1 MSART
6 AVPPPDG
13 RQVAPADAEVTVRT
27 SFRFSADGLRA
38 ACVATGTDGRH
49 FAEGWSLGPSGPRP
63 DLRTDLG
70 SDPAWTQLLPLDGT
84 SVLASWYGRGGAQ
97 SLARLTADGHRDT
110 VSVPGGRPLRLLPA
124 PEGAG
129 LLALGVS
136 GGAARDTLVL
146 AVRGDRPRF
155 EVTAR
160 VAGTLLGGTVL
171 GHRVLFTRLLD
182 DEPRPVVL
190 DLRDGGL
197 RDLTAQSGPAH
208 VLAAAAGRVL
218 LARLTPEGNRLAL
231 ADLDGDAPLRA
242 VHGDTGL
249 PGSVHPLA
257 LDPDGDRLALLT
269 TSGARSFLTVLDP
282 VSGTARQIGMPP
294 GDLLPF
300 AAWTGH
306 GLWLPHSDP
315 GRPRTL
321 GWVPPAGTA
330 LELPAP
336 ARPDHQPAR
345 VETFPGAG
353 GPVEAVLYGPDWR
366 TARQVVL
373 ALHGGPN
380 SRWTLG
386 FDPFLQA
393 LAAAGLAVV
402 APNQRGSTGY
412 GAAHTLAISGR
423 WGGPDLADVTA
434 VGRFLTR
441 ERGAGRARPALYG
454 VSYGA
459 FLALLAAAAEPD
471 GWSACAAVAPFLSG
485 PRLHADGSAQVR
497 SMVERLDG
505 LTPVRDRLGPR
516 DVERLA
522 PALAAPLL
530 LVHGALDDSVPVG
543 HSRALAAR
551 LTSLGR
557 RPGTDFHYLELPDRG
572 HAALGAGTADPVVA
586 SVVRFLTGQGHPAP
600 PGSVSAPPDTKG
612 GDH

>member
-1 MSART
+1 M
-6 AVPPPDG
+6 
-13 RQVAPADAEVTVRT
+13 
-27 SFRFSADGLRA
+27 
-38 ACVATGTDGRH
+38 
-49 FAEGWSLGPSGPRP
+49 
-63 DLRTDLG
+63 
-70 SDPAWTQLLPLDGT
+70 
-84 SVLASWYGRGGAQ
+84 
-97 SLARLTADGHRDT
+97 
-110 VSVPGGRPLRLLPA
+110 
-124 PEGAG
+124 
-129 LLALGVS
+129 
-136 GGAARDTLVL
+136 
-146 AVRGDRPRF
+146 
-155 EVTAR
+155 
-160 VAGTLLGGTVL
+160 
-171 GHRVLFTRLLD
+171 
-182 DEPRPVVL
+182 
-190 DLRDGGL
+190 
-197 RDLTAQSGPAH
+197 
-208 VLAAAAGRVL
+208 
-218 LARLTPEGNRLAL
+218 
-231 ADLDGDAPLRA
+231 
-242 VHGDTGL
+242 
-249 PGSVHPLA
+249 
-257 LDPDGDRLALLT
+257 
-269 TSGARSFLTVLDP
+269 LDP
-282 VSGTARQIGMPP
+282 VSGTARRIGMPP
-294 GDLLPF
+294 GDLLPC

-321 GWVPPAGTA
+321 GWLPPAGGA
-330 LELPAP
+330 LELPEP
-336 ARPDHQPAR
+336 VRPGHQPAR
-345 VETFPGAG
+345 VETFPGPD

-412 GAAHTLAISGR
+412 GAAHTLAISGT

-441 ERGAGRARPALYG
+441 ERGTGRARPALYG

-505 LTPVRDRLGPR
+505 LTPVRDGLGPR

-543 HSRALAAR
+543 HSRALAQR

-572 HAALGAGTADPVVA
+572 HAALGTGTADPVVA

-600 PGSVSAPPDTKG
+600 PGPVSAPPDTKG

>member
-6 AVPPPDG
+6 AVLPPDG
-13 RQVAPADAEVTVRT
+13 RPAAPADAEVTVRT

-38 ACVATGTDGRH
+38 ACVATGTDGHH
-49 FAEGWSLGPSGPRP
+49 FAEGWHLGPSGPRLE
-63 DLRTDLG
+63 LRTALG

-84 SVLASWYGRGGAQ
+84 SLLASWHGRGGAQ
-97 SLARLTADGHRDT
+97 TLARLTVDGHQDA
-110 VSVPGGRPLRLLPA
+110 VPVPGGRPLRLLPA
-124 PEGAG
+124 PEGSG

-146 AVRGDRPRF
+146 AVRGDQPRF
-155 EVTAR
+155 EVTTR
-160 VAGTLLGGTVL
+160 VTGTLLGGIVL
-171 GHRVLFTRLLD
+171 DHRVLFTRLLD
-182 DEPRPVVL
+182 EVPGPVVL

-197 RDLTAQSGPAH
+197 RDLTARSGPAH
-208 VLAAAAGRVL
+208 VLAAATGRVL

-231 ADLDGDAPLRA
+231 ADLDGDTPLRA

-249 PGSVHPLA
+249 PGAVHPLA
-257 LDPDGDRLALLT
+257 LEPDGDRLALLT
-269 TSGARSFLTVLDP
+269 TSGARSCLTLLDP
-282 VSGTARQIGMPP
+282 VSGNARQIDMPP

-300 AAWTGH
+300 AAWTGN

-321 GWVPPAGTA
+321 GWVPAAATS
-330 LELPAP
+330 LELPEP
-336 ARPDHQPAR
+336 ARPGHHPAR
-345 VETFPGAG
+345 LETFPGAD

-402 APNQRGSTGY
+402 APNPRGSTGY
-412 GAAHTLAISGR
+412 GAAHTLAISGA

-434 VGRFLTR
+434 VGRSLIR
-441 ERGAGRARPALYG
+441 ERGTGRSRPALYG

-459 FLALLAAAAEPD
+459 FLALLAATAEPD

-485 PRLHADGSAQVR
+485 PRLHAEGSAQVR
-497 SMVERLDG
+497 AMVERLDG
-505 LTPVRDRLGPR
+505 LTPVRDELGPR
-516 DVERLA
+516 DVERSA
-522 PALAAPLL
+522 PALSVPLL
-530 LVHGALDDSVPVG
+530 LVHGARDDSVPVG
-543 HSRALAAR
+543 HSRALVER
-551 LTSLGR
+551 LTALGR
-557 RPGTDFHYLELPDRG
+557 RPGTDFHYLELPERG
-572 HAALGAGTADPVVA
+572 HAVLGTGTDDPVLA
-586 SVVRFLTGQGHPAP
+586 SVVRFLAGQGHPAP
-600 PGSVSAPPDTKG
+600 PGSVPAPPDVKG